1 MSDWN
6 VTPTLTGA
14 HVRLVPLQSA
24 HASALGAAASDGELW
39 HLGYTTVPSSDTAA
53 AYIDKAL
60 AMQAAGTALA
70 FAVLDAAG
78 VVVGSTRFYAL
89 DPDAPRVLIGYTWY
103 ARRVQRTAV
112 NTEAKLLLLR
122 HAFDALDCISVGFE
136 TSTLNHASRTAIAR
150 LGAQQDG
157 VLRSHMRHPDGSVR
171 DTVSFSIIRSEW
183 PSVQRHLQAMLEKT
197 P

>member
-1 MSDWN
+1 MSDWS

-24 HASALGAAASDGELW
+24 HASALGAAAIDGELW
-39 HLGYTTVPSSDTAA
+39 HLGYTSVPSPDTAA
-53 AYIDKAL
+53 AYVHKAL
-60 AMQAAGTALA
+60 AMQAAGKALA

-78 VVVGSTRFYAL
+78 GVVGSTRFYAL

-122 HAFDALDCISVGFE
+122 HAFHVLDCISVGFE

-183 PSVQRHLQAMLEKT
+183 PSVQRNLETMLETT